1 MWMARGRP
9 IRRAKTTSKRTAAS
23 RRPSRKRRAPL
34 AAPHA
39 RALVAL
45 AELARRERLRWYV
58 FDAQAVNLLGYPRAT
73 ADLDVTVDLGER
85 DPAELVAALARAGFQ
100 PRYSDPELVVSSR
113 VIPTTHRASGLP
125 VDVVLAGPGLEQ
137 QFLDEVVVMELDGHP
152 IPILS
157 IENLIVTKLIAGR
170 PKDLED
176 VRELVGRAGAKLDRA
191 KVESVLVVV
200 EDALATD
207 ELIPRFRSLRG

>member
-100 PRYSDPELVVSSR
+100 
-113 VIPTTHRASGLP
+113 
-125 VDVVLAGPGLEQ
+125 
-137 QFLDEVVVMELDGHP
+137 
-152 IPILS
+152 
-157 IENLIVTKLIAGR
+157 
-170 PKDLED
+170 
-176 VRELVGRAGAKLDRA
+176 
-191 KVESVLVVV
+191 
-200 EDALATD
+200 
-207 ELIPRFRSLRG
+207 

>member
-1 MWMARGRP
+1 
-9 IRRAKTTSKRTAAS
+9 
-23 RRPSRKRRAPL
+23 
-34 AAPHA
+34 
-39 RALVAL
+39 
-45 AELARRERLRWYV
+45 
-58 FDAQAVNLLGYPRAT
+58 
-73 ADLDVTVDLGER
+73 
-85 DPAELVAALARAGFQ
+85 
-100 PRYSDPELVVSSR
+100 